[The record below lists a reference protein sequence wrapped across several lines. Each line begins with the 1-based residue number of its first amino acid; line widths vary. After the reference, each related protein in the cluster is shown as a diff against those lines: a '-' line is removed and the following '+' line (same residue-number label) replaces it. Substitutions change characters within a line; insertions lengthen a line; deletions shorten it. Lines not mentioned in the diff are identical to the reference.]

1 MLRKMREETVLK
13 PSEIYHEVRS
23 EIGMLN
29 NKIRAS
35 DLALIGLYLYS
46 VIR

>member
-13 PSEIYHEVRS
+13 PSEMHHEVRS
-23 EIGMLN
+23 ELRIEN
-29 NKIRAS
+29 NKIRARL
-35 DLALIGLYLYS
+35 LALIGLYLYS

>member
-13 PSEIYHEVRS
+13 PSETHHEVRG
-23 EIGMLN
+23 ELRIAN

-35 DLALIGLYLYS
+35 ELALIGLYL
-46 VIR
+46 

>member
-1 MLRKMREETVLK
+1 MLRKMQVEIALK
-13 PSEIYHEVRS
+13 PSEMHHEVRS
-23 EIGMLN
+23 ELRIAN